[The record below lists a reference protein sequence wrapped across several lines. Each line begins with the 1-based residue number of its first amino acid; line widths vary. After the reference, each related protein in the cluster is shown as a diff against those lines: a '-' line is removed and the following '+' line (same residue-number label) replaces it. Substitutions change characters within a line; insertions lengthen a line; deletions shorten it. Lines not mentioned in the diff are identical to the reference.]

1 MLQTHVAFSKSN
13 EKMTD
18 FELQSYDFDLPE
30 ELIALRPVEDRHS
43 SKLMIYD
50 EARDEIIH
58 STFRDIGNFLPEN
71 SSLVFNRSK
80 VFPCRLMG
88 NKSSGGEAE
97 VFVLSLVESQGTYP
111 AFIRASGK
119 RKEGDEFSFGELRA
133 HLMRVNHDGTFQVAF
148 NCSNAD
154 LTKKIEA
161 IGKIPIPPYIRKGES
176 DDLDKKTYQ
185 TVFAKEAGSVA
196 APTAGLHFSEEL
208 LTSLKNQGHK
218 LATVTLHV
226 GAGTFAP
233 VKSEN
238 ILEHKMHEELFNI
251 DAENLKIIQEARYR
265 VAVGTTTLRSLE
277 SSFCDGNV
285 QFDTTQGLKGTSI
298 FLHPGKQVH
307 SIDALVTNF
316 HLPKSSLLMLVS
328 ALIGR
333 EKVLELYQEAIQ
345 NKYRFFSYGD
355 GMLIKRASPH

>member
-1 MLQTHVAFSKSN
+1 MLQTPEAFSKSN

-18 FELQSYDFDLPE
+18 FSLQSYDFDLPE
-30 ELIALRPVEDRHS
+30 ELIALRPVADRHS

-50 EARDEIIH
+50 ETRDEVIH
-58 STFRDIGNFLPEN
+58 SSFRDIGLHLPEH
-71 SSLVFNRSK
+71 STLVFNRSK

-88 NKSSGGEAE
+88 KKTSGGEAE
-97 VFVLSLVESQGTYP
+97 VFVLSLVEHQGSYP

-119 RKEGDEFSFGELRA
+119 RKEGDEFSFGDLKAR
-133 HLMRVNHDGTFQVAF
+133 LVRINHDGTFQVAF
-148 NCSNAD
+148 NLSNAE
-154 LTKKIEA
+154 LTKKIET

-176 DDLDKKTYQ
+176 DELDKKTYQ

-196 APTAGLHFSEEL
+196 APTAGLHFSTEL
-208 LTSLKNQGHK
+208 LQDLKSQGHQ

-251 DAENLKIIQEARYR
+251 DAENLKLIQAAKYR

-277 SSFCDGNV
+277 SSYSNGNV
-285 QFDTTQGLKGTSI
+285 QFDPEQGLKGTSI
-298 FLHPGKQVH
+298 FLHPGKVVH
-307 SIDALVTNF
+307 SIDAIVTNF

-333 EKVLELYQEAIQ
+333 EKILELYQEAIK

-355 GMLIKRASPH
+355 GMLIKRKKK